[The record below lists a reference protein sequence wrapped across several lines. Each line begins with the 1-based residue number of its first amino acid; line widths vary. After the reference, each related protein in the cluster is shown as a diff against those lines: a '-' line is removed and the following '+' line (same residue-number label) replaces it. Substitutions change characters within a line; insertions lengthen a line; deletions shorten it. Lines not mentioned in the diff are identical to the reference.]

1 MALLDDCFLH
11 DKDRMKH
18 SEAIDLLSERMAAI
32 ASRETIELKDAIN
45 RILAEDIKA
54 PRNIPAFDNSAV
66 DGYAFAFD
74 DHEPTGGFFPLT
86 ARIAAGD
93 TSDIKLPGFSA
104 ARIFTG
110 ARMPAGADTIA
121 MQEDC
126 ELHEQDGTKFVIIP
140 SGLKQG
146 ANCRKAGEDVA
157 ADETI
162 ATRGQSLRPQD
173 LAAIAS
179 TGTNQLQAHASLRVG
194 LLSSGDEI
202 LRPGEAFEQGK
213 VYDANHYMLSGL
225 LKASHFVATDLG
237 ICPDDRA
244 EVHTLLKESSKSHD
258 VIISTGG
265 ASRGEEDYFIE
276 ALEELGKC
284 HLWQLAVK
292 PGRPMSFG
300 QIGDTVCFT
309 LPGNP
314 VAAFV
319 CFLLYVKPALNV
331 LSGGEWTT
339 PKRYAIPANFTIKSK
354 PDRREFLRG
363 FLITNDDGKQL
374 VEKYNRDGSGLI
386 SGLRAASGLIEI
398 PEDCTSISHE
408 DMVDF
413 IPFSEF
419 GILAT

>member
-18 SEAIDLLSERMAAI
+18 GEAIKLLRSRMDVI
-32 ASRETIELKDAIN
+32 ASTEIVHLREATN
-45 RILAEDIKA
+45 RILATDIIA
-54 PRNIPAFDNSAV
+54 PRNIPAFDNTAV
-66 DGYAFAFD
+66 DGYAFAFA
-74 DHEPTGGFFPLT
+74 DHDTTGGFFPLS

-93 TSDIKLPGFSA
+93 TDEIELPGFSA

-110 ARMPAGADTIA
+110 AKMPQGADTIA

-126 ELHEQDGTKFVIIP
+126 EIHEQDGTKFVVIP
-140 SGLKQG
+140 AGLKLG

-157 ADETI
+157 TDETI
-162 ATRGQSLRPQD
+162 AKAGQTLRPQD
-173 LAAIAS
+173 IAAIAS
-179 TGTNQLQAHASLRVG
+179 TGFAEIEVYKPLRIG
-194 LLSSGDEI
+194 LLSSGNEI
-202 LRPGEAFEQGK
+202 LRPGQSFEQGK
-213 VYDANHYMLSGL
+213 VYDANHFMLQGL
-225 LKASHFVATDLG
+225 LETGPVEISDLGVCPDEKASVQS
-237 ICPDDRA
+237 
-244 EVHTLLKESSKSHD
+244 LLVDAAQSHD

-265 ASRGEEDYFIE
+265 ASRGEEDYFVE
-276 ALEELGKC
+276 ALDELGKC

-300 QIGDTVCFT
+300 QIDNTVCFT

-319 CFLLYVKPALNV
+319 CFLLYVKPSINV
-331 LSGGEWTT
+331 LGGGEWIE
-339 PKRYAIPANFTIKSK
+339 PKRYAIPANFMIKSK

-363 FLITNDDGKQL
+363 FLEEDNDKQ
-374 VEKYNRDGSGLI
+374 VAQKYDRDGSGLI

-398 PEDCTSISHE
+398 PEDCISVSQGE
-408 DMVDF
+408 FVYF

-419 GILAT
+419 GILNS